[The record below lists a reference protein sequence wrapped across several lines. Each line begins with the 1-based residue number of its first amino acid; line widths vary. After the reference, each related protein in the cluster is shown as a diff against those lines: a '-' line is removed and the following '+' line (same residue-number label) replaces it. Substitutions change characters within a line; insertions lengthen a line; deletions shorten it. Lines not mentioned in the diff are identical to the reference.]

1 MRLLNSEVEV
11 EVIGIN
17 VIDTLVV
24 LLIGLAIVTNHDCL
38 HIGSTASIAPIHSAQ
53 SRPSSVVLMLAS

>member
-24 LLIGLAIVTNHDCL
+24 LLIGLAIVT
-38 HIGSTASIAPIHSAQ
+38 TSIAPIHSAQ